1 MKRFI
6 ICVAMLL
13 VLAGC
18 MEPLTVEEAVT
29 SPLGVGETR
38 THVLRYM
45 RLDVED
51 FEQTLT
57 LEDLRELPIG
67 ITERLW
73 LLDLDLVGGP
83 AAPRLIDSAL
93 ADIRALDTDSLP
105 PAEQNMQRL
114 LEMTA
119 EDADLS
125 GTVLEPMSELG
136 SLVGLSSARILADMV
151 GAEVDAPYLPDE
163 VVTRSIVRNIVSSH
177 PAAQTRRGP
186 ITPDNPDGI
195 YLVADGAIPITLADA
210 ISDFSSLSV
219 KFGPVSDDGVV
230 HPGFVI
236 GATEAQVL
244 GDEFSMSVRA
254 NANALPFKGLDL
266 TNVTSGSVSSL
277 GGQID
282 TLFDFD
288 DPSWLTITGLPET
301 PPVVDKLTF
310 QVEEHDGFIAG
321 GRSPEPAGQ
330 GDSAI
335 WQMATW
341 TLESLVASA
350 AQDAFENHNFEA
362 RYYLPNDTENP
373 VFEVQIVDGWVE
385 FFSEGDVGE
394 PPAPAYLWDVVLEI
408 AQTRLHDQGLAE
420 GEANVAFTIDDVEV
434 GITSHEVEA
443 TLRENIQADPIAFLD
458 LAEELLDT
466 SSGAPDFFYVRT
478 LADDPDHPDA
488 DWLFFVNEADIPLGR
503 NGEPERRYTY
513 EAPGFYRDR
522 DLTIPASSTELVAGD
537 STHQKVELAAGD
549 VLYIEDDVGAV
560 FELAV
565 GDKPSLFTI
574 SLDVTRVR

>member
-1 MKRFI
+1 MLAFAT
-6 ICVAMLL
+6 VA
-13 VLAGC
+13 VGC
-18 MEPLTVEEAVT
+18 MAPLTVEEADRST
-29 SPLGVGETR
+29 LEVGETR

-57 LEDLRELPIG
+57 LQDLRELPAG

-93 ADIRALDTDSLP
+93 ASIRALDPNELP
-105 PAEQNMQRL
+105 PAEENMQRL

-119 EDADLS
+119 EDADLT

-136 SLVGLSSARILADMV
+136 SLVGLPSARILADMV
-151 GAEVDAPYLPDE
+151 GAEVDAPYLPDA

-186 ITPDNPDGI
+186 ITWDNPQGI
-195 YLVADGAIPITLADA
+195 YLVEPGAIPITLADA
-210 ISDFSSLSV
+210 INDFTSLSV
-219 KFGPVSDDGVV
+219 KFGPVSEGGVV
-230 HPGFVI
+230 HPGFVV
-236 GATEAQVL
+236 GATEARVL
-244 GDEFSMSVRA
+244 GDEFSMTVRA

-266 TNVTSGSVSSL
+266 TNVSSGSVSSL
-277 GGQID
+277 GGQIG

-288 DPSWLTITGLPET
+288 DPSWLTITGLPEV
-301 PPVVDKLTF
+301 PPVIDKLTF
-310 QVEEHDGFIAG
+310 QVQEHDGFVPG
-321 GRSPEPAGQ
+321 GRSPEPLGQ

-335 WQMATW
+335 WRMAPW

-350 AQDAFENHNFEA
+350 AQDAFQTHDFEA
-362 RYYLPNDTENP
+362 SYFLPNDAVNP

-385 FFSEGDVGE
+385 FFSAGDIGE

-408 AQTRLHDQGLAE
+408 AQTRLHDQGLDE
-420 GEANVAFTIDDVEV
+420 GAANVAFTLDDVEV
-434 GITSHEVEA
+434 GITSREVEA
-443 TLRENIQADPIAFLD
+443 TLRENIESDPIAFLD

-466 SSGAPDFFYVRT
+466 ATGAPDFFYVRA
-478 LADDPDHPDA
+478 LSDDLDHPDT

-503 NGEPERRYTY
+503 DGNPERAYAY
-513 EAPGFYRDR
+513 ASPGFYADAE
-522 DLTIPASSTELVAGD
+522 LSVPTSSAQEVAGD
-537 STHQKVELAAGD
+537 NGHLKVEVVAGD
-549 VLYIEDDVGAV
+549 VLYIADDVGSV
-560 FELAV
+560 FRLAV
-565 GDKPSLFTI
+565 GEKPSLFSL